1 MEMDAERMTS
11 LSFGNLPAWVTCF
24 SLAAHLAAGIVIGV
38 LYFRSLWWNTRRSSS
53 GGRVSTTIAVM
64 VGRFAILGVI
74 LTLASLE
81 GALPLLLM
89 ALGVVIARPLVMRRI
104 GEITP

>member
-38 LYFRSLWWNTRRSSS
+38 LYFRSLWWNTRRSTS
-53 GGRVSTTIAVM
+53 GGHVSTTIAVM

-89 ALGVVIARPLVMRRI
+89 ALGVVIARPVVMRRI